1 MVLLIIVGLVPAAC
15 AELMPDGGFEGAGV
29 WSGYGGYFSDTAGY
43 WQYAV
48 INTTADAHTGSK
60 ALIMTAPGSS
70 ETWAYSPNY
79 PYSTVF
85 GTFDLGASGWA
96 AQWQAGLAATE
107 GDVFQ
112 ATAWVKEKN
121 GVADTGVALLKVELK
136 NAAGDTLGDPISV
149 YGDVTADWTQ
159 ILLPPFIVPGASQG
173 QTVDS
178 LSVVVGIEAGNN
190 GAYHSVVF
198 DDVSLTVPPG
208 KALIPD
214 PAVGATDVP
223 VTAVLTW
230 ITGDPNTT
238 NDEVYF
244 GKTALYP
251 DPATLPLVATLSPGV
266 ETWDPPGDLE
276 YGTEYSWRV
285 DEMIDL
291 TPPPSDPVYENEGD
305 VWSFTTITQRP
316 LITSQPDAVF
326 ANPNGSMT
334 VVATDYLGGTANLTY
349 QWYNSSGALSDDSV
363 ISGSSGSGASSTLT
377 FTAATEDY
385 ADSYYCIVEDTVQAL
400 TTTSDSALMDVPRL
414 YAHFTFEPDTVSG
427 VNVDNIISGNPEG
440 EYYWDTGEG
449 GPVAFG
455 EGHNGA
461 QAIEFEDLRDNPLGD
476 DDDEWMIS
484 DPSILDPVVANGKKQ
499 MTIAMW
505 AYLDEAVTARQ
516 SLFSV
521 LENANWDAIL
531 GAYCPTT
538 NGGGT
543 ISFEGEVGA
552 ESVEWTMPDPND
564 LLGQWHHFAFS
575 KNVDTG
581 DMKLYMNGDLKN
593 TTNATLADIVTTD
606 LLGVYLGVATNYNE
620 SFTGRMDDFRLY
632 NYALSDADVAQLYA
646 CTSLAYDLDFS
657 CNVDLIDY
665 ATLAEGWGGAYDLAD
680 LVGLC
685 SEWLDDNN

>member
-1 MVLLIIVGLVPAAC
+1 MVLLIIAGLVPAAC
-15 AELMPDGGFEGAGV
+15 AELMPDGGFEGAGT

-60 ALIMTAPGSS
+60 ALLMTAPGSA
-70 ETWAYSPNY
+70 ETWAYSPAS
-79 PYSTVF
+79 PYSTVY

-96 AQWQAGLAATE
+96 AQWQSGIQAAE
-107 GDVFQ
+107 GDVYQ

-136 NAAGDTLGDPISV
+136 NDTDTTLETIPV

-173 QTVDS
+173 QTVAS

-190 GAYHSVVF
+190 GAYHSLVW

-208 KALIPD
+208 KALIPG
-214 PAVGATDVP
+214 PADGATDVP
-223 VTAVLTW
+223 VTTALTW

-238 NDEVYF
+238 DDNVYF
-244 GKTALYP
+244 GKSADYP
-251 DPATLPLVATLSPGV
+251 DPATLPLVTTLVAGV

-276 YGTEYSWRV
+276 YGAEYIWRV
-285 DEMIDL
+285 DEIIDL
-291 TPPPSDPVYENEGD
+291 SGPNNDYEVEGD
-305 VWSFTTITQRP
+305 LWSFTAITKRP

-334 VVATDYLGGTANLTY
+334 VVATEYDGVSTGNLSY
-349 QWYNSSGALSDDSV
+349 QWYDSTGALSDV
-363 ISGSSGSGASSTLT
+363 GAISGSTTSTLT
-377 FTAATEDY
+377 FTAPDESL
-385 ADSYYCIVEDTVQAL
+385 ADSYYCIVTDDVEAL

-414 YAHFTFEPDTVSG
+414 YAHFTFEPHTVSG

-440 EYYWDTGEG
+440 EYYWDTTYG
-449 GPVAFG
+449 GPVAYG
-455 EGHNGA
+455 IGHNGA
-461 QAIEFEDLRDNPLGD
+461 QAIELEDLRDNPLGD

-484 DPSILDPVVANGKKQ
+484 DPSILDPVVANGAKQ

-505 AYLDEAVTARQ
+505 AYLDETVTARQ

-521 LENANWDAIL
+521 LENQNWDAVL

-543 ISFEGEVGA
+543 ISFEGDVGA

-593 TTNATLADIVTTD
+593 TSNATLADIVTTD

-620 SFTGRMDDFRLY
+620 SFTGRMDDFRMY
-632 NYALSDADVAQLYA
+632 NYALSDAEVSQLYA
-646 CTSLAYDLDFS
+646 CTSLAYDLDFD
-657 CNVDLIDY
+657 CDVDID
-665 ATLAEGWGGAYDLAD
+665 D
-680 LVGLC
+680 LVILAGFWIDQFDMSNFAGL
-685 SEWLDDNN
+685 SAEWLEDNTP